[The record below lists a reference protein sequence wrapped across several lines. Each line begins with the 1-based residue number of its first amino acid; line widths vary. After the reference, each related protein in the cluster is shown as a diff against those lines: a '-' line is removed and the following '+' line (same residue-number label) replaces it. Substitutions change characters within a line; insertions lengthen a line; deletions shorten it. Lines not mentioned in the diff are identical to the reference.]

1 MRSNSKPG
9 PSLQSIGCKF
19 LNYQLMSLLLHKNTN
34 QRHPLLVGVLLAAL
48 LASCAQTPVERET
61 PILDLVG
68 SVSLNTASSIGP
80 EENLLEIGVMVFSA
94 SESEQQYQIGDWI
107 FDEIIQKE
115 TRFLPHLLSDTL
127 LASNQWGAIRVIP
140 ESDPSLDLFVSGTII
155 QSDGLNLVLQI
166 QASDSTGREWLSKTY
181 ADMTDFEDYPE
192 STRFTLEN
200 TFDASNF
207 IDPFQDIYNQI
218 ANDLLA
224 VRESL
229 SQESLFSINAVTEMT
244 YASDLSPETFSHT
257 LIEGP
262 DGLLVVDSL
271 LARNDPMLKRVTD
284 MQYRHHLFI
293 DTVDEY
299 YATLYDDIKPAY
311 VLWRRYS
318 IDEINETEAA
328 RAQALRNNYGNSS
341 SFLSL
346 SQRYDRF
353 KWSKIFA
360 REFTDLAS
368 GFNTELAPAI
378 LELNNQVHG
387 LNGTMEQQYRE
398 WRGILRSL
406 FELETGQSA
415 TE

>member
-1 MRSNSKPG
+1 MNLLPM
-9 PSLQSIGCKF
+9 
-19 LNYQLMSLLLHKNTN
+19 NLLLMNFPVHYKAIKRLAN
-34 QRHPLLVGVLLAAL
+34 LLGILL
-48 LASCAQTPVERET
+48 LASCAQTPVEPET
-61 PILDLVG
+61 PPLDLVG
-68 SVSLNTASSIGP
+68 SVVLTTATTKESQ
-80 EENLLEIGVMVFSA
+80 EDLLEVGVLVFTA
-94 SESEQQYQIGDWI
+94 NESDQQRYQLGDWV
-107 FDEIIQKE
+107 FDEIVQKE
-115 TRFLPHLLSDTL
+115 TRFLPHLLGDTL
-127 LASNQWGAIRVIP
+127 IESNQWGAIRVIP
-140 ESDPSLDLFVSGTII
+140 ERDPSLDLFVSGTIV
-155 QSDGLNLVLQI
+155 QSDGLNLVLQV
-166 QASDSTGREWLSKTY
+166 QATDSTGREWLNKTY
-181 ADMTDFEDYPE
+181 ADIADFDDYPE

-200 TFDASNF
+200 TFDARNF
-207 IDPFQDIYNQI
+207 TDPFQDIYNQI
-218 ANDLLA
+218 SNDLLA
-224 VRESL
+224 VQDSL
-229 SQESLFSINAVTEMT
+229 SEQSLININAVSEMT

-257 LIEGP
+257 LVEGP
-262 DGLLVVDSL
+262 DGLLMVDSL
-271 LARNDPMLKRVTD
+271 LARDDPMLSRVAD

-318 IDEINETEAA
+318 IDEISETEAA
-328 RAQALRNNYGNSS
+328 KQQAQRNNYGNSS
-341 SFLSL
+341 NFLSL

-360 REFTDLAS
+360 REFTELAS